1 MSEKRVKT
9 EDWRGKDQINQE
21 ARDTTHEKCVLQ
33 PACCWRRWDGERLP
47 WPSWL
52 TAWSTKQHFRC
63 ADGRRTNV
71 ACCCVP
77 LSCALVHTEA
87 STGHMGYTAQQLVIS
102 SVLSLFIRDFLSLC
116 HSSFY
121 LCLCLLFICFLCYLI
136 LYPFIST
143 IIVSFI
149 CVYSYFPCSFFSCR
163 EPGMLS

>member
-116 HSSFY
+116 HSSFLFMSLFTIYLLLVLFNLVFLYKHNNCFVY
-121 LCLCLLFICFLCYLI
+121 LC
-136 LYPFIST
+136 
-143 IIVSFI
+143 
-149 CVYSYFPCSFFSCR
+149 FPCSF
-163 EPGMLS
+163 